1 MDSDLENRAG
11 TWRLQP
17 EGYRAFRPRP
27 LPPEPAL
34 RLDVSLQALLSEAD
48 QALGRL
54 DGSIAVLPDPDLF
67 LLTYIKHEAVL
78 SSRIEGT
85 ESSLE
90 DVLAAEARVLAPDR
104 PGDVDEVLNYAAAM
118 REGLAAV
125 QEEPLSVALIC
136 RLHRR
141 LLENTRGAALDPG
154 QLRDNQV
161 WIGAPG
167 SDIAQAV
174 FVPPPPGEI
183 ARLLGELEGFLQ
195 AGSSPAPPLVRIGLA
210 HAQFETIHP
219 FRDGNGRIGRL
230 LITLLLCRDRILT
243 KPVLYLS
250 WFFMRHRAEYYDR
263 LQNVRD
269 RGDWEGWIAFFL
281 RAVAVVSAD
290 AAATTRRILTL
301 RERHRTL
308 ITEHLGRAAGSG
320 HRILES
326 LFRQPLVTVA
336 SVQRQVGTGFAA
348 ANVLVSRMVG
358 AGILEELTGRRR
370 NRVFAYRAYLR
381 LFAEGPGGPAPRLAP
396 D

>member
-1 MDSDLENRAG
+1 MGPSSGTRAG
-11 TWRLQP
+11 NWLPQP
-17 EGYRAFRPRP
+17 EGYGAFLPRP
-27 LPPEPAL
+27 LPPDPPV
-34 RLDVSLQALLSEAD
+34 RLDGDLQNLLSRAE

-54 DGSIAVLPDPDLF
+54 DGSIEVLPDPDLF
-67 LLTYIKHEAVL
+67 LPTYIKHEAVL

-90 DVLAAEARVLAPDR
+90 DVLAAEARVLTPEL
-104 PGDVDEVLNYAAAM
+104 PGDAAEVLNYVAAM

-125 QEEPLSVALIC
+125 QEETISVALIC

-154 QLRDNQV
+154 RLRENQV

-167 SDIAQAV
+167 SDIARAV
-174 FVPPPPGEI
+174 FVPPPPADVAG
-183 ARLLGELEGFLQ
+183 LLVELEAFLR
-195 AGSSPAPPLVRIGLA
+195 ADSAPAPPLVRIGLA

-230 LITLLLCRDRILT
+230 LITLLLCRERILT

-250 WFFMRHRAEYYDR
+250 WFFMRHRAEYYDQ
-263 LQNVRD
+263 LQAVRD

-281 RAVAVVSAD
+281 RAVAAVSAD

-301 RERHRTL
+301 RERHRVL
-308 ITEHLGRAAGSG
+308 ITERLGRAAGSG
-320 HRILES
+320 HRVLEG
-326 LFRQPLVTVA
+326 LFRKPLVTVA
-336 SVQRQVGTGFAA
+336 SVQRSVGTGYAA
-348 ANVLVSRMVG
+348 ANALVSRMVE
-358 AGILEELTGRRR
+358 AGILEELTGWRR

-381 LFAEGPGGPAPRLAP
+381 LFADGPGARGPGGAP

>member
-1 MDSDLENRAG
+1 MNSASGNRAG

-17 EGYRAFRPRP
+17 GGYRAFLPRP

-34 RLDVSLQALLSEAD
+34 RLDGPLQAVLSEAD

-90 DVLAAEARVLAPDR
+90 DVLAAEARVLAPER
-104 PGDVDEVLNYAAAM
+104 PGDAGEVLNYAAAM
-118 REGLAAV
+118 REGLVAV
-125 QEEPLSVALIC
+125 QEEPISVALIC

-141 LLENTRGAALDPG
+141 LLEDTRGAALDPG
-154 QLRDNQV
+154 RLRDNQV

-174 FVPPPPGEI
+174 FVPPPPADVAG
-183 ARLLGELEGFLQ
+183 LLGELEAFLRADAPQ
-195 AGSSPAPPLVRIGLA
+195 APPLVRIGLA

-263 LQNVRD
+263 LQGVRD

-290 AAATTRRILTL
+290 AAATTRAILTL
-301 RERHRTL
+301 RERHRAL
-308 ITEHLGRAAGSG
+308 ITERLGRAAGSG

-336 SVQRQVGTGFAA
+336 GVQRSVGTGFAA
-348 ANVLVSRMVG
+348 ANTLVARMVE

-370 NRVFAYRAYLR
+370 HRVFAYRAYLR
-381 LFAEGPGGPAPRLAP
+381 LFAEYPGASGPQFAP

>member
-1 MDSDLENRAG
+1 MDSASGNRAG

-17 EGYRAFRPRP
+17 EGYRAFLPRP

-34 RLDVSLQALLSEAD
+34 RLDGPLQALLSEAD

-90 DVLAAEARVLAPDR
+90 DVLAAEARVLAPER
-104 PGDVDEVLNYAAAM
+104 PGDAGEVLNYAVAM

-125 QEEPLSVALIC
+125 QEEPISVALIC

-141 LLENTRGAALDPG
+141 LLEDTRGAALDPG
-154 QLRDNQV
+154 RLRENQV

-167 SDIAQAV
+167 SDIGQAV
-174 FVPPPPGEI
+174 FVPPPPADVAG
-183 ARLLGELEGFLQ
+183 LLGDLEGFLRAESRQ
-195 AGSSPAPPLVRIGLA
+195 APPLVRIGLA

-219 FRDGNGRIGRL
+219 FRDGNGRLGRL
-230 LITLLLCRDRILT
+230 LITLLLCRDRILS

-263 LQNVRD
+263 LQSVRD

-301 RERHRTL
+301 RERHRAL
-308 ITEHLGRAAGSG
+308 ITERLGRAAGNG
-320 HRILES
+320 HRVLES

-336 SVQRQVGTGFAA
+336 GVQRQVGTSY
-348 ANVLVSRMVG
+348 ANANALVARMVG

-381 LFAEGPGGPAPRLAP
+381 LFAEGPGGHGPGGAA